1 MKAKSIISFDL
12 RNLDISDLI
21 ADAVIKTLITKSNIF
36 TSGYFD
42 DALLYNL
49 CNDIQ
54 YQYLREL

>member
-1 MKAKSIISFDL
+1 MINFDL
-12 RNLDISDLI
+12 DIGDLI
-21 ADAVIKTLITKSNIF
+21 ADASIKMILIIITKSNIF